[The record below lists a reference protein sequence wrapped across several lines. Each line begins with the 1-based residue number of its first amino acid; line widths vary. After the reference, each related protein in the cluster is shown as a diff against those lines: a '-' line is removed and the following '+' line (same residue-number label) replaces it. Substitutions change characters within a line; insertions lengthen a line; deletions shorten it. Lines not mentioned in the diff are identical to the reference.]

1 MRTKLLSGESGM
13 YDRLRKTERL
23 IQIWVLLAGNP
34 AGYTIKELAD
44 RFGVNIRTVY
54 RDMVAL
60 GTDLRI
66 PVYDDKGRWRIE
78 ESHMLPPV
86 RLTLSEA
93 LNIFLAARLML
104 RYSQRYDPNVDATF
118 TKLSLVLLPALAEQ
132 VRKAMD
138 WMRELPKD
146 EKRLRVLT
154 TVAEA
159 WVRQR
164 MLKIVYRS
172 LTAEEAGERVIE
184 PYYIE
189 PAAPEHDSY
198 VVAYCHVRKEI
209 RTFKMS
215 RIEIVELTSEPYTIP
230 SDFDANKFFSSSWR
244 VVAGGEVETVKLK
257 IIDPEILRIMEE
269 TVWHPSQALQ
279 MQKDGSMIM
288 TLKVATTV
296 DFLAWILGWG
306 EKIEV
311 LEPKEL
317 REEVMET
324 AEKKRESIRRGPNF
338 DTGCHSELA

>member
-1 MRTKLLSGESGM
+1 MDDK
-13 YDRLRKTERL
+13 LRKTERL
-23 IQIWVLLAGNP
+23 IQIWLLLSTNP
-34 AGYTIKELAD
+34 AGYTIRDLAG
-44 RFGVNIRTVY
+44 RFAVNIRTIY
-54 RDMVAL
+54 RDMAAL

-66 PVYDDKGRWRIE
+66 PIYDDKGRWRIE

-86 RLTLSEA
+86 RLTLPEA

-118 TKLSLVLLPALAEQ
+118 TKLSAVLPPALAQQ

-154 TVAEA
+154 AVAEA
-159 WVRQR
+159 WVTQR
-164 MLKIVYRS
+164 RLRMAYRS

-189 PAAPEHDSY
+189 PAASEHDSY
-198 VVAYCHVRKEI
+198 VVGYCHVRKGI
-209 RTFKMS
+209 RTFKMG
-215 RIEIVELTSEPYTIP
+215 RIERAELTDEPYAIP
-230 SDFDANKFFSSSWR
+230 PDFDANKFFSSSWR
-244 VVAGGEVETVKLK
+244 VVAGGEVKTVKLK

-269 TVWHPSQALQ
+269 TVWHPSQVLK

-296 DFLAWILGWG
+296 DFLSWILGWG

-311 LEPKEL
+311 LEPREL
-317 REEVMET
+317 REEILHTTERVLKIYQKT
-324 AEKKRESIRRGPNF
+324 DTNLRKRR
-338 DTGCHSELA
+338 